1 MIKVVLDG
9 ERQMSTKTILV
20 TGATDGIGKQTAL
33 ELARQGHHVL
43 VHGRNAARGARIVA
57 EIKNATHNAHVDW
70 LHADFAVMAEVR
82 RLAAEINARYE
93 RLDVLINNA
102 GVLMPQRTLTPD
114 GLETTFAIN
123 HLAHFLLTN
132 LLLEKIKH
140 SAPAR
145 IITVSSGMHRGA
157 RIEWDNLQ
165 GEKNYTGYDAYARS
179 KLANVLFAFELAA
192 RLAGAQV
199 TSNALHPG
207 VIHTKLLHAGSQ
219 PGAEDLARGART
231 SVYLATAPEV
241 AGVTGKYFENSR
253 EAVPAPLAQD
263 KRLRQEFW
271 RVSARLVGLA
281 ES

>member
-1 MIKVVLDG
+1 MIKTVLDG
-9 ERQMSTKTILV
+9 ERGMSTKTILV

-43 VHGRNAARGARIVA
+43 VHGRNAARGERIVA

-70 LHADFAVMAEVR
+70 LHADFAVMADVR

-114 GLETTFAIN
+114 GFETTFAVN

-132 LLLEKIKH
+132 LLLDKIKR

-207 VIHTKLLHAGSQ
+207 VINTKLLHAGSQ
-219 PGAEDLARGART
+219 PSAGDLERGART

-253 EAVPAPLAQD
+253 EAAPAPLAQD